1 MADRHL
7 QASSPESLISDQLSF
22 IQNIIDGLS
31 EEGRDEIRKVKK
43 HYKDLIKDQ
52 YHFRT
57 KIITEIPN
65 FWQIVLINHSVIRKI
80 ITKEDKEV
88 LAFLHAV
95 EVEEYEDK
103 INSGYKINFYFL
115 ENRWFTNHC
124 LTREYLFKESQNSIV
139 NVPTMRWNKGMCL
152 FDNGKDV
159 DEEGYSNRSGFFSWL
174 QFERKAVGDTI
185 GVYIKEELWPNPFKY
200 YFNSDPNPSERGA
213 CKGMRVLN
221 TLRFRLQFQVDMASQ
236 PKKARTENDI
246 PDNAPNV
253 DHAVLESVDAVQEA
267 IDSLNKKASVEILK
281 VEQKYN
287 KLRKPH
293 YEHRARLLANI
304 PAFWQSVFINHR
316 HMRRLVTEDD
326 QKVLAFL
333 RAVEVQE
340 FEDITSG
347 YKINFF
353 FDENDWFTNDCLTRE
368 YHVGAKGEPIVT
380 ATKINWKP
388 GMCLFDNPDNGKKH
402 NVDDEVQERSGFFTW
417 FEFECNAVGD
427 VIGDYIKDELWPNPL
442 QYFLNPEPD
451 SDDEVDEDLLDEE
464 DSQEEDEEEV
474 DDDAD
479 QEGYDDGEGEDA
491 DDKE

>member
-1 MADRHL
+1 MAD
-7 QASSPESLISDQLSF
+7 QYSEDTSSDNL
-22 IQNIIDGLS
+22 IIDRVNCTQRIIRELDQEARS
-31 EEGRDEIRKVKK
+31 EIRKVKK
-43 HYKDLIKDQ
+43 MYASLTKRQ
-52 YHFRT
+52 YNIRT
-57 KIITEIPN
+57 EIIAEIPN
-65 FWQIVLINHSVIRKI
+65 FWQVVFINHSVIRKI
-80 ITKEDKEV
+80 VTKDDKEV
-88 LAFLHAV
+88 LAFLQAV
-95 EVEEYEDK
+95 EVEEFE
-103 INSGYKINFYFL
+103 NSSSGYRINFYFL

-124 LTREYLFKESQNSIV
+124 LTREYLFKEKGKSVV
-139 NVPTMRWNKGMCL
+139 NVPTMRWNNGMCL
-152 FDNGKDV
+152 FDNGRDV
-159 DEEGYSNRSGFFSWL
+159 NEEGFSNRSGFFSWL
-174 QFERKAVGDTI
+174 QFEREAVGDII
-185 GVYIKEELWPNPFKY
+185 GVYIKEELWPNPFRY
-200 YFNSDPNPSERGA
+200 YFTSEPGPSEYDVQMGISSYRG
-213 CKGMRVLN
+213 VLN
-221 TLRFRLQFQVDMASQ
+221 ILRFRLQFQVDMASQ

-246 PDNAPNV
+246 PDAAPNV

-304 PAFWQSVFINHR
+304 PTFWQSVFINHR
-316 HMRRLVTEDD
+316 HMRRLVTGED

-347 YKINFF
+347 YKINF
-353 FDENDWFTNDCLTRE
+353 
-368 YHVGAKGEPIVT
+368 GEPIVT

-388 GMCLFDNPDNGKKH
+388 GMCLFDSPDNGKKPGEE
-402 NVDDEVQERSGFFTW
+402 DELQGRSGFFTW

-451 SDDEVDEDLLDEE
+451 TDEEVDEDLLDEE

-479 QEGYDDGEGEDA
+479 QEGYDDVEGDDA